1 VLTKNLID
9 FIKSDSIR
17 GLCSFKWLVKQII

>member
-9 FIKSDSIR
+9 FIKSDSSR
-17 GLCSFKWLVKQII
+17 GLCSFKWLEK